1 MPTPK
6 AAAPVSADDLALLL
20 ALTRAPKLADAAAR
34 LGVDASTV
42 FRSLQRIEKR
52 FGRRL
57 FERDRSGYRAGDLAL
72 QLAAHAERI
81 EGELEA
87 ARSQLAASDERV
99 SGRVRITTT
108 DTLLYGLVL
117 PVLGEL
123 MALHPNLRLDLDASN
138 EALSLTRR
146 DADIALRATKRPPEH
161 LVGRKLGTVRVAVF
175 AHRGLALGKLARGA
189 LAPGKLAPGKF
200 DHNKA
205 TLEDLAALPWAVP
218 DSGLPEHPS
227 VRWRRK
233 HLPKLTPRLEL
244 HSIQAVMEAVAAGVA
259 VGIVPLFLARAYT
272 GVQALTEPLDE
283 CEVDLWLLAHPESR
297 HLRRIAVVV
306 AELAQRVRLD

>member
-1 MPTPK
+1 MALST
-6 AAAPVSADDLALLL
+6 DDLALLL
-20 ALTRAPKLADAAAR
+20 GLTRAPTLALAAER

-57 FERDRSGYRAGDLAL
+57 FERDRGGYRAGDLAL

-87 ARSQLAASDERV
+87 ARSQLATNDERV
-99 SGRVRITTT
+99 SGLVRVTTT
-108 DTLLYGLVL
+108 DTLLYAIVM
-117 PVLGEL
+117 PVLGQL
-123 MALHPNLRLDLDASN
+123 MAQHPNLRLDLEASH
-138 EALSLTRR
+138 ELASLTRR

-161 LVGRKLGTVRVAVF
+161 LVARRLGAVRVAVY
-175 AHRGLALGKLARGA
+175 AHRGLAKFRGA
-189 LAPGKLAPGKF
+189 RRM
-200 DHNKA
+200 A
-205 TLEDLAALPWAVP
+205 TLEELAALPWAVP
-218 DSGLPEHPS
+218 DAASPEHPS

-233 HLPKLTPRLEL
+233 HLPKVTPRFEL
-244 HSIQAVMEAVAAGVA
+244 HSIHAVMEAVAAGLA
-259 VGIVPLFLARAYT
+259 VGIVPLFLARAYA
-272 GVQALTEPLDE
+272 GVIPVSGVLDE

-306 AELAQRVRLD
+306 AALAERVRLD